1 MLDIEKRLNIK
12 FPKEYIDFIN
22 NMDAINSKKII
33 LLDEEENIVIKN
45 FLSLDEEIEDS
56 IT

>member
-33 LLDEEENIVIKN
+33 LL
-45 FLSLDEEIEDS
+45 
-56 IT
+56 

>member
-22 NMDAINSKKII
+22 NMKTIYAYIMI
-33 LLDEEENIVIKN
+33 L
-45 FLSLDEEIEDS
+45 IEKMHLR
-56 IT
+56 